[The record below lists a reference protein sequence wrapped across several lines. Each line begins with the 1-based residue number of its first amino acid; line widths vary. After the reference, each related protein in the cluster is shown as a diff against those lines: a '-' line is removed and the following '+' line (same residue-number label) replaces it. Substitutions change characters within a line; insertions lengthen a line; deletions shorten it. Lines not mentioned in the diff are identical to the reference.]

1 MFEARSR
8 LSSSDVLIDA
18 SAAEEADEE
27 DDEKGPAATP
37 VALAVAQAG
46 DVETA
51 VLTGLDTR
59 THRLATVPEAAVAAT
74 LPPAGERRPSL
85 LPAFV
90 FGAAPPAPRNYLSER
105 RESEAIVSCAHVC
118 VCVCVCF
125 STMQCIYDSPILY
138 YVCCIAFHSNSHTH
152 TK

>member
-27 DDEKGPAATP
+27 DDEKGPAAPP

-74 LPPAGERRPSL
+74 LPPVGERRPSL

-125 STMQCIYDSPILY
+125 STMQCIGFTDLI
-138 YVCCIAFHSNSHTH
+138 
-152 TK
+152 